1 MRALDLKL
9 VRMIWRMRGQALAI
23 AVVLA
28 AAAATFVLS
37 LGVHHSLTATRDA
50 YYARNHFADVFADMT
65 RAPRGVV
72 DRVRAVPGVARAEGS
87 IRQYATLEIGRAH
100 V

>member
-50 YYARNHFADVFADMT
+50 YYARN
-65 RAPRGVV
+65 
-72 DRVRAVPGVARAEGS
+72 
-87 IRQYATLEIGRAH
+87 QIGRAH